1 VRAYLGMDDSSHNDH
16 HHNALRI
23 QTENLSLSTPR
34 RIPSTRSISSVNG
47 SSYTSSPIL
56 TPSGSTLH
64 IPSSALT
71 PLPSPL
77 VSAGQFPSSLSLDS
91 LVLGTSP
98 RRKGYAG
105 LGVGGLV
112 GERRNV
118 TEFGVGMNG
127 LESGGLRSASSGL
140 SGRTITDDG
149 LRREE
154 VRGTR
159 SRTSSV
165 ADEILVL
172 SLFRPRI
179 DLFRISTIGVP
190 RMAVGFVRLCG
201 T

>member
-1 VRAYLGMDDSSHNDH
+1 MDESSHSE

-34 RIPSTRSISSVNG
+34 RVPSARSISSVNG

-77 VSAGQFPSSLSLDS
+77 VSASAFPAGLSLDS

-105 LGVGGLV
+105 L
-112 GERRNV
+112 
-118 TEFGVGMNG
+118 
-127 LESGGLRSASSGL
+127 
-140 SGRTITDDG
+140 
-149 LRREE
+149 
-154 VRGTR
+154 
-159 SRTSSV
+159 
-165 ADEILVL
+165 
-172 SLFRPRI
+172 
-179 DLFRISTIGVP
+179 
-190 RMAVGFVRLCG
+190 
-201 T
+201 